1 MCCRCISSISR
12 ACPLSRQ
19 RTKASD
25 RDPREEAKQVL
36 HKTQRTCIAGSQPPP
51 PKLAVARAS
60 VINQPS
66 VDTQSRT
73 GAQAV
78 QQLTIE
84 KVSLSSS
91 GRHFVISSS
100 FPALLA
106 RSSLPVNFSILP
118 LRKSRGTSYLR
129 ADVRR
134 GRCVTPMHRQ
144 RVTRSRRRVG
154 ATRAFEF
161 SDENGSCGEA
171 STARGIRTPARAPRR
186 CRSWIR
192 GCEKS
197 GSSNRAYSS
206 SLIVARAAT
215 GLSYLYGD
223 LARVW
228 ASSSPP
234 VVGFQALEI
243 GGATEASVVRH

>member
-1 MCCRCISSISR
+1 MYLKHIACVPAFPTAYEGNRSR
-12 ACPLSRQ
+12 RPGES
-19 RTKASD
+19 
-25 RDPREEAKQVL
+25 KQVFRIWCQTATHCL
-36 HKTQRTCIAGSQPPP
+36 SHNHPGWLWRG
-51 PKLAVARAS
+51 AS

-118 LRKSRGTSYLR
+118 LRKSRGTSFLR

-215 GLSYLYGD
+215 GLSYTYGD
-223 LARVW
+223 PE
-228 ASSSPP
+228 SPCK
-234 VVGFQALEI
+234 
-243 GGATEASVVRH
+243 

>member
-1 MCCRCISSISR
+1 MCGCGRGTRGRGRGVIVCCRCISSMSR
-12 ACPLSRQ
+12 ACPLSRK
-19 RTKASD
+19 RTKAID
-25 RDPREEAKQVL
+25 RDPARKQKQVL
-36 HKTQRTCIAGSQPPP
+36 RAFSQPANLHCCLTTTPVGP
-51 PKLAVARAS
+51 WRGAS
-60 VINQPS
+60 VFNQHC
-66 VDTQSRT
+66 VDTQSRLR
-73 GAQAV
+73 ARKRL
-78 QQLTIE
+78 QQLTLA
-84 KVSLSSS
+84 VYFVMSSS
-91 GRHFVISSS
+91 L
-100 FPALLA
+100 PADLA
-106 RSSLPVNFSILP
+106 RSSFIVNFSILP
-118 LRKSRGTSYLR
+118 LRKSRGTSFLR

-206 SLIVARAAT
+206 SLIVALAAT
-215 GLSYLYGD
+215 VISDVSDG
-223 LARVW
+223 
-228 ASSSPP
+228 P
-234 VVGFQALEI
+234 
-243 GGATEASVVRH
+243 ASVYS